1 MKTSYVTL
9 TLTILLVLT
18 GQHDA
23 IGGILSKRD
32 PSIMAKELG
41 LAENPV
47 NVNGISRLYY
57 SYVPESLRGQKNIPA
72 LLVFHGGGRGA
83 TFIAQTTNFKPY
95 ADKFG
100 FAVIYP
106 QAADSKGRWQVG
118 RDSTNTSDDIGYT
131 KALLK
136 DVYSKYNI
144 SPKRVFA
151 SGISSGGSFSHRLA
165 CEMPGYFQAFGI
177 LAANMIIEQAPKCK
191 PSKASPIVIFAG
203 TEDRFMLFNGGQSD
217 LKILRNRRGE
227 SQGVIS
233 HPATVQKWVTL
244 NNCQSAGPVVKL
256 PDRDPDDGTTVTVQ
270 LFDNCDDNA
279 KIKDYVIHGG
289 GHNWPGAGT
298 NYNRLT
304 GYVSQ
309 DIDANAEM
317 IKFFKQYGL

>member
-106 QAADSKGRWQVG
+106 QAADSK
-118 RDSTNTSDDIGYT
+118 
-131 KALLK
+131 
-136 DVYSKYNI
+136 
-144 SPKRVFA
+144 
-151 SGISSGGSFSHRLA
+151 
-165 CEMPGYFQAFGI
+165 
-177 LAANMIIEQAPKCK
+177 
-191 PSKASPIVIFAG
+191 
-203 TEDRFMLFNGGQSD
+203 
-217 LKILRNRRGE
+217 
-227 SQGVIS
+227 
-233 HPATVQKWVTL
+233 
-244 NNCQSAGPVVKL
+244 
-256 PDRDPDDGTTVTVQ
+256 
-270 LFDNCDDNA
+270 
-279 KIKDYVIHGG
+279 
-289 GHNWPGAGT
+289 
-298 NYNRLT
+298 
-304 GYVSQ
+304 
-309 DIDANAEM
+309 
-317 IKFFKQYGL
+317 